1 MTTTQSIPL
10 AVALVK
16 STINW
21 TWHLRIDDNGLY
33 RWYLDG
39 TAETELRGC
48 TRSQAEYALR
58 RFVEQSFR
66 GDVEIVE
73 VLERI
78 TVDHESSTPDKN
90 LKETA

>member
-10 AVALVK
+10 AVGLVK

-21 TWHLRIDDNGLY
+21 AWHLRIDNNGLY

-58 RFVEQSFR
+58 RFVDQSLR
-66 GDVEIVE
+66 CHLSILRSDWPPIARAAPRV
-73 VLERI
+73 R
-78 TVDHESSTPDKN
+78 T
-90 LKETA
+90 

>member
-1 MTTTQSIPL
+1 MTKTQSLPL
-10 AVALVK
+10 AFALVK

-21 TWHLRIDDNGLY
+21 TWQLKIDDSGLY

-58 RFVEQSFR
+58 RFVDQSLR
-66 GDVEIVE
+66 CHLEIVDTP
-73 VLERI
+73 ERLA
-78 TVDHESSTPDKN
+78 VDCEGSAAGKN